1 MRSRIVR
8 LAAVA
13 LVLSAGAGTARAAQD
28 RLYGN
33 ITEGH
38 VGVDSSVSFSSTSVA
53 SAPATNQFAMRLRG
67 QYFLEDRIALGP
79 AIHLN
84 TRNSFTS
91 LRIGPSLLYYFWA
104 REKLG
109 AYLSQDVTIGSV
121 YQSGSSSS
129 RFDSDTVLGINYFI
143 TPSVAVGP
151 AIELFHVFGNVNF
164 DTINQFLFTGAFSIY
179 L

>member
-1 MRSRIVR
+1 MRSRIVL
-8 LAAVA
+8 LAAMAFVFN
-13 LVLSAGAGTARAAQD
+13 SGAGTAHAAAD
-28 RLYGN
+28 KLYGN

-38 VGVDSSVSFSSTSVA
+38 VGVDSSVSFTSTSVA

-91 LRIGPSLLYYFWA
+91 LRIGPSVLGYFWA
-104 REKLG
+104 RDRLG
-109 AYLSQDVTIGSV
+109 AYISEDVTIGSV
-121 YQSGSSSS
+121 YQSGASSS

-143 TPSVAVGP
+143 TPSVALGP

-164 DTINQFLFTGAFSIY
+164 DTINEFLFTGAFSIY